1 MTRTWLQ
8 TSLLLLHLLDLLWHL
23 LGFYPLSR
31 SFRHLLEILF
41 VLTWAY
47 SVILD
52 TCMDLLCIL
61 LADKLASTIFFI
73 TEDII
78 VRGNRWWIR

>member
-8 TSLLLLHLLDLLWHL
+8 TSLLLLHLLDLLWNL

-31 SFRHLLEILF
+31 SLRDLLDFLF

-52 TCMDLLCIL
+52 TCMDLFCIL
-61 LADKLASTIFFI
+61 LADKLAASVFFI

-78 VRGNRWWIR
+78 VRGNRWWIW

>member
-41 VLTWAY
+41 VFTWAY

-61 LADKLASTIFFI
+61 LADKLAATIFFI
-73 TEDII
+73 AEDII
-78 VRGNRWWIR
+78 VRGN